1 MTDWH
6 VPTGKTK
13 PFCAGN
19 FWQRTFNQIKKKKN
33 QKKKKTKKKK
43 KKRKNKNRQH
53 CGDSTFLSKA
63 HSPMGKNA

>member
-19 FWQRTFNQIKKKKN
+19 FWQRTFKQRKQKKK
-33 QKKKKTKKKK
+33 QKKKKKGKKKK
-43 KKRKNKNRQH
+43 KKQKQTTLR
-53 CGDSTFLSKA
+53 
-63 HSPMGKNA
+63 